1 MIIDDE
7 YLISC
12 FHLTSGAILTNSL
25 FMDDENYGEYDIHE
39 QTGDFNFYQ
48 VDDNKQ
54 MKLFNRTKGKDDEG
68 KDCIVEVMVG
78 IISPDRIEY
87 IEVMEIEKV
96 SEHFLDILDIAT
108 EEKKDID

>member
-12 FHLTSGAILTNSL
+12 FHLTSGRTLRNDL
-25 FMDDENYGEYDIHE
+25 FVHKPDTRVPEDPED
-39 QTGDFNFYQ
+39 GDFNFYQ

-54 MKLFNRTKGKDDEG
+54 MKLFNRTKGKGKG

-87 IEVMEIEKV
+87 IEVMQIEKV
-96 SEHFLDILDIAT
+96 PEHFLDILDIDIST
-108 EEKKDID
+108 KDID